1 MTFSAY
7 GAEDGNESIAGG
19 DAAVAFDSPALP
31 ASTMRASTMPVATA
45 PASDQ
50 PAPDL
55 VEVFWPHVPLL
66 RKYLR
71 RRVPISDLDDV
82 LQDVLLGIVRRA
94 DAAAIAH
101 PKCYLFRAAQAV
113 LIDRHRRQ
121 ATRRA
126 DCHCPLDE
134 PDHPVDEMSPLRIL
148 LAKDEVRAVEATLGK
163 LPERTQKILVAIR
176 IEGSSLKSL
185 ASQYNVSTSAIEKH
199 VTRAAK
205 ALSLVRR
212 GDLVAANR
220 NAGPPAPARCS
231 GSI

>member
-7 GAEDGNESIAGG
+7 GADCGNENVADD
-19 DAAVAFDSPALP
+19 DAWQAFEPSASPAGKPPAEADP
-31 ASTMRASTMPVATA
+31 ASGG
-45 PASDQ
+45 

-55 VEVFWPHVPLL
+55 VEAFWPHLPLL

-71 RRVPISDLDDV
+71 RRVPLSDLDDV
-82 LQDVLLGIVRRA
+82 LQDVLLSIVRRA
-94 DAAAIAH
+94 DAAAVNH
-101 PKCYLFRAAQAV
+101 PKCYLFQAAQAA

-121 ATRRA
+121 TTRRT
-126 DCHCPLDE
+126 DCHCQLDE

-148 LAKDEVRAVEATLGK
+148 LAKDEVRAVEATLGR
-163 LPERTQKILVAIR
+163 LPERTQEILVAVR

-185 ASQYNVSTSAIEKH
+185 ASRYNVSTSAIEKH
-199 VTRAAK
+199 VTKAAK

-212 GDLVAANR
+212 SDLVAANR
-220 NAGPPAPARCS
+220 NGVSPQRQKLLS